1 MQPPVM
7 FALTSSQEVTI
18 TNILSIHTTQSRRL
32 VQTSRRVVAA
42 EQMIRATSRAIMIRA
57 VGFTPPSHQPPL
69 TAPHDQHTQSGRQEF
84 VCQTVVNL
92 LHYVEHQVLFLIYSI
107 YIYFFFFMCF
117 YFLFSDETLLLG

>member
-1 MQPPVM
+1 M

-57 VGFTPPSHQPPL
+57 VGFTPPSHLPTL
-69 TAPHDQHTQSGRQEF
+69 TAPHDQHTQSGR
-84 VCQTVVNL
+84 VCVPDCSKSFTL
-92 LHYVEHQVLFLIYSI
+92 CRTSGIILDIYI
-107 YIYFFFFMCF
+107 YIYFFFHV
-117 YFLFSDETLLLG
+117 FLFFFLMKHCFWDDH